1 MPTTTEQAPV
11 IIRQRVRARL
21 GGRPRQD
28 SPIQTA
34 PRGSQDEYVH
44 FSAVN
49 QPAQRVSTTARTTR
63 PTRPKT
69 RPNYLTT
76 AQVLSEG
83 NDYVRIQS
91 ANRPHPK
98 TIVQAAAP
106 KTTTTTTTTTVAP
119 ISNDDSSDE
128 EYGFIRKPNFN
139 QPHNLIS
146 SKFRAPESPVRI

>member
-1 MPTTTEQAPV
+1 MEPAPV

-34 PRGSQDEYVH
+34 PRGSQDEFVH

-49 QPAQRVSTTARTTR
+49 QPRQQSTTARTR
-63 PTRPKT
+63 PRAKK
-69 RPNYLTT
+69 PNYLTA
-76 AQVLSEG
+76 AQVQSEG

-106 KTTTTTTTTTVAP
+106 KTTTTTLAP
-119 ISNDDSSDE
+119 TSEESSEE

-146 SKFRAPESPVRI
+146 SKFRAPESPVSFFTLLINL